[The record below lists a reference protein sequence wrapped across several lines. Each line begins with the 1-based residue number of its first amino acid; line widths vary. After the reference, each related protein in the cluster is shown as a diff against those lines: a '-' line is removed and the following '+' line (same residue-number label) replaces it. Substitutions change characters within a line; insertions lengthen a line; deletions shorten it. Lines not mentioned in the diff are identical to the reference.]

1 MAVPLSP
8 SFPRSIHFALSSV
21 ASLAVAFGVLGC
33 KDDEKCTKA
42 RNAAADAW
50 KDVSSSAAKN
60 KVAPNIGI
68 DELPADKKGPH
79 VEAWGTI
86 EKQAEMISSSFLY
99 EKITWNTADPAL
111 AKANAAFDGYFAK
124 DKFKSFSM
132 QLQGGND
139 TYKAAAAA
147 CRD

>member
-1 MAVPLSP
+1 MAVRLSP
-8 SFPRSIHFALSSV
+8 SFPRVIHFVLLSV
-21 ASLAVAFGVLGC
+21 ASLSLVVGC

-42 RNAAADAW
+42 RNAAADSW
-50 KDVSSSAAKN
+50 KDLSTSASKN
-60 KVAPNIGI
+60 KLAPTIGI

-79 VEAWGTI
+79 VEAWGTL

-124 DKFKSFSM
+124 EKFKSFSM

-139 TYKAAAAA
+139 AYKAVAAA
-147 CRD
+147 CRE

>member
-1 MAVPLSP
+1 MAIPLRS
-8 SFPRSIHFALSSV
+8 SLHRSIHIVVLSV
-21 ASLAVAFGVLGC
+21 ASLAVALGVSGC

-50 KDVSSSAAKN
+50 KDVSASAAKN

-68 DELPADKKGPH
+68 DELAADEKAPH

-124 DKFKSFSM
+124 DKFKTFSM

-139 TYKAAAAA
+139 SYKAAVAA